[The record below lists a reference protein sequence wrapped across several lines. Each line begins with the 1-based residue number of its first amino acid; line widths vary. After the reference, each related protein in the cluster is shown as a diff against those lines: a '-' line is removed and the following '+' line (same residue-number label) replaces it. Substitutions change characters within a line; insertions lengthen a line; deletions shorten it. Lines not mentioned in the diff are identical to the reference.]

1 MIILDPPAFTKS
13 RATVRNADSA
23 YEELNLLAMRLLP
36 RGGYLVTCSC
46 SRFMT
51 PELFMNAVSRAAYR
65 AKVSLKLIER
75 RGASP
80 DHPVLIGAPDT
91 EYLKCLIF
99 QVV

>member
-1 MIILDPPAFTKS
+1 
-13 RATVRNADSA
+13 VRNADSA

-51 PELFMNAVSRAAYR
+51 PDLFQKAIARAAYR
-65 AKVSLKLIER
+65 ARVSLRQIER

-80 DHPVLIGAPDT
+80 DHPVLTGAPDT
-91 EYLKCLIF
+91 EYLKCFIY